1 MKKIQLLLCGLC
13 FMLGVTAVTAQDIQ
27 TRVWQDGTPTF
38 QHLATTQNVG
48 TDSIISFIPLSGSST
63 EPDSFR
69 LILNGLEWSW
79 PAQIRLLSAED
90 IDFRRL
96 FNTDLYLITDG
107 AGRRVMEIDPA
118 IPQVVWEFEG
128 QLGTPQYLERPV
140 DSYSYRE
147 GETRMILITDQGR
160 HRVIKVIR
168 ENKFI
173 LWQYGNETEGRG
185 FNQLSSPA
193 DAVAIPD
200 SGLIFICDKG
210 NNRVILVREAD
221 KSVAWDWGLGQLNNP
236 VDIEYASG
244 SNEVL
249 ITDQNNHRVIKVNYL
264 TGAITWQFGTGL
276 PDSLDRG
283 LNLPSDAD
291 FLPSGNILICDAG
304 NNRLIEVN
312 ANGELVWDF
321 KQRYKGLRDADRLA
335 DNKHLIVYDNLPAKI
350 GYLTTAFESDARDLG
365 REVRFQNLYW
375 TADTLAGATSIQLQL
390 RSANTLG
397 DLASAPWLGPNQT
410 TPYYRQSGSPINL
423 AHTGHRFYQFRAVLE
438 TNDPL
443 YTPVLDNVLVTYQY
457 YNTKVTGEVL
467 SEVIRDPNEFVIT
480 KWKTIR
486 FNTILPSVL
495 STRSDVEIQINIIDP
510 NTREILVP
518 LAASKLTESNL
529 EDLSNKFNLAQRQNI
544 QLQAIFNTNNSAVAP
559 ILNDW
564 EVTWEAT
571 PPTTAELNFVDQNLA
586 PTSIYRVSTSF
597 QPGQQYIDRVTV
609 LLKDPNIIPLQNGVN
624 LTIQALLTRD
634 SEQIT
639 LNLQPDGWYLLK
651 PSLPAII
658 LETGKP
664 DANDGFLQVFDRDVL
679 VISYTDP
686 ITPTDQARDSVLII
700 QDLAGTI
707 VFENNLAAVIDTAF
721 VGDTI
726 FVRVLGEKDR
736 DLSAAQDSISLVV
749 FDYETKDQQTVI
761 LYEVA
766 DTLNQF
772 TTGEFFPRNGLPLAN
787 NRTRVNEDGIIQ
799 TFPGSRLGITY
810 NNSISELPILQIL
823 GGVIPPGPVIYA
835 GGQLLDFDVAPNP
848 FYGDRHNMLRI
859 RVASSIGNLSVE
871 KIEIFNFAGQKIRQI
886 DGAQIYATPITA
898 NQYSFVD
905 DWWNLKDQ
913 SDVTISSGTYW
924 VKLLARI
931 TTTNENLSL
940 IKKLVIIR

>member
-1 MKKIQLLLCGLC
+1 MKKIQLLLCGLYLI
-13 FMLGVTAVTAQDIQ
+13 MGVTIVNAQDIQ
-27 TRVWQDGTPTF
+27 TRVWQDGTPNF
-38 QHLATTQNVG
+38 QRIATTQNVRA
-48 TDSIISFIPLSGSST
+48 DSTISFIPLSGAST
-63 EPDSFR
+63 EPDSFK

-79 PAQIRLLSAED
+79 PSQIRLLSAED
-90 IDFRRL
+90 IDYRRL
-96 FNTDLYLITDG
+96 FNTDLYLVTDG
-107 AGRRVMEIDPA
+107 AGRRVIEIDPA

-173 LWQYGNETEGRG
+173 LWQYGNETEGNG
-185 FNQLSSPA
+185 FNQLSNPA

-221 KSVAWDWGLGQLNNP
+221 KSIAWNWGLGQLNNP
-236 VDIEYASG
+236 VDIEYSSATS
-244 SNEVL
+244 EVL

-264 TGAITWQFGTGL
+264 TGNITWQFGTGL
-276 PDSLDRG
+276 PDSLNRG

-312 ANGELVWDF
+312 AEGQLVWDF

-350 GYLTTAFESDARDLG
+350 GYVTTAFESDARDVG
-365 REVRFQNLYW
+365 REVSFDRLYW
-375 TADTLAGATSIQLQL
+375 ASDTLTGATDIRLQL

-397 DLASAPWLGPNQT
+397 DLASAPWLGPDQAT
-410 TPYYRQSGSPINL
+410 SDYRQSGSRINA
-423 AHTGHRFYQFRAVLE
+423 AHSGHRFYQFRAILE

-486 FNTILPSVL
+486 FSTILPSVL
-495 STRSDVEIQINIIDP
+495 SARSDVEIQINIIDP

-518 LAASKLTESNL
+518 LSASKLTEGNL
-529 EDLSNKFNLAQRQNI
+529 EDLSNKFNLARRQTI
-544 QLQAIFNTNNSAVAP
+544 QLQALFNTNNSAATPV
-559 ILNDW
+559 LNDW

-586 PTSIYRVSTSF
+586 ATSIYRVSTSF

-609 LLKDPNIIPLQNGVN
+609 LLKDPNLIPLQNGVN

-634 SEQIT
+634 LEQIT

-664 DANDGFLQVFDRDVL
+664 DANDGFLQVFDRDTL

-700 QDLAGTI
+700 QDVAGTI
-707 VFENNLAAVIDTAF
+707 VFENNHAVAIDTAV

-736 DLSAAQDSISLVV
+736 DLSAAQDSISLIV
-749 FDYETKDQQTVI
+749 FDYETKDQQTLI
-761 LYEVA
+761 LHEVA
-766 DTLNQF
+766 DSLNRFQ
-772 TTGEFFPRNGLPLAN
+772 TGEFLSMTGLPLVN
-787 NRTRVNEDGIIQ
+787 NRTRINEDGIIQ

-810 NNSISELPILQIL
+810 NNSISELPILQIV

-835 GGQLLDFDVAPNP
+835 GGKLLDFDVAPNP
-848 FYGDRHNMLRI
+848 FYGDRHNLLRI
-859 RVASSIGNLSVE
+859 RVASSIGNLAVE
-871 KIEIFNFAGQKIRQI
+871 KIEIFNFAGQKIKQI
-886 DGAQIYATPITA
+886 DGTQLYTTPITA

-913 SDVTISSGTYW
+913 TDFAISSGTYW
-924 VKLLARI
+924 VKLQARI
-931 TTTNENLSL
+931 TTTNQNLSL
-940 IKKLVIIR
+940 TKKLVIIR